1 MRCLFALIL
10 PVALMAQNAGTS
22 PTLDPAKR
30 EAIVR
35 LLKVT
40 KSGDLAVQAAL
51 QGIQA
56 QKQAMPQVPEIF
68 WAEFTKEMNA
78 EAFET
83 LAIPIYDKHFS
94 LGDLKAIL
102 AFYETPAGRLLLAK
116 QPMVLQESMEAG
128 QALGAKLGQ
137 EVALRLKAQGKL

>member
-1 MRCLFALIL
+1 MRRLFVLLL
-10 PVALMAQNAGTS
+10 PVVLMAQNVGTS

-35 LLKVT
+35 LLKV
-40 KSGDLAVQAAL
+40 SRAGELAVQAAL

-68 WAEFTKEMNA
+68 WAEFTKELNA

-83 LAIPIYDKHFS
+83 LAIPIYDKHFT
-94 LGDLKAIL
+94 LGELKAIL
-102 AFYETPAGRLLLAK
+102 AFYDTPAGRVLLSK

-128 QALGAKLGQ
+128 QALGARLGQ
-137 EVALRLKAQGKL
+137 EVALRLKVQGKI